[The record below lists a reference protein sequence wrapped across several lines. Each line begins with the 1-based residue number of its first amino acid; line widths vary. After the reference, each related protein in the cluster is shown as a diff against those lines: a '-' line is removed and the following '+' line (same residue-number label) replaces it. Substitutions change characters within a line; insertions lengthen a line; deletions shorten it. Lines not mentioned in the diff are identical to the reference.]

1 MRLARWFFCL
11 CLAAGALVASPR
23 PGFAQNCSVTTT
35 SISFGI
41 YDVFSTVALAS
52 TGSVTVRCFLSPG
65 VAVWLDKGVNAP
77 SNLPR
82 QLASG
87 SNRLSYNLYLD
98 AAHTAVWGDPNPNHA
113 DTGMILWWPVTLTVY
128 AQIPAGQ
135 DVPAGTY
142 TDTVTVTINF

>member
-1 MRLARWFFCL
+1 MRVARSIFCL
-11 CLAAGALVASPR
+11 CIAAGALLATER
-23 PGFAQNCSVTTT
+23 PAAAQYCSVATT

-52 TGSVTVRCFLSPG
+52 TGSVTVRCLFSPG
-65 VAVWLDKGVNAP
+65 VAVWLDKGINAP
-77 SNLPR
+77 TNLPR

-87 SNRLSYNLYLD
+87 GNRLDYNLYID
-98 AAHTAVWGDPNPNHA
+98 AAHTAVWGDPNPNHQ
-113 DTGMILWWPVTLTVY
+113 DTGLLLWWPITLTVY